1 MIYLFTHT
9 DLDGVGCAILAKLF
23 FAGEPCITYCDYG
36 DIDHKVKTLLGNAEI
51 LQPEDKIFI
60 TDISI
65 SKELAKKIEASSL
78 ECGIKL
84 FDHHATAE
92 PLNKFPWCKVR
103 TTDEED
109 NDLTCGTKMFYD
121 YLVHQYGNLYKDSL
135 CDFVDF
141 IRQWDTW
148 EWKNTG
154 DQGRIAKYL
163 NDLLDIRGRYDFINH
178 FVYQFQTEGYCYLD
192 DTDKML
198 LEIRQ
203 REIKE
208 YIQKKS
214 RQMLNPHIAA
224 YSVGIVFADR
234 FISELGN
241 QLCELHPEIDF
252 VAIIDIANQKVSYRT
267 IRDDIN
273 LGVFAQHYGG
283 GGHPKAA
290 GSQFTEDVLRNTV
303 EKIFNH

>member
-23 FAGEPCITYCDYG
+23 FADEPCITYCDYG
-36 DIDHKVKTLLGNAEI
+36 DIDYKVKTLLDNAEI
-51 LQPEDKIFI
+51 LQPGDKIFI

-65 SKELAKKIEASSL
+65 SKELAKKIEASPL
-78 ECGIKL
+78 KCEIKM

-92 PLNKFPWCKVR
+92 PLNKFLWCKVR

-121 YLVHQYGNLYKDSL
+121 HLVHQYGDLYKDSL

-141 IRQWDTW
+141 VRQWDTW

-252 VAIIDIANQKVSYRT
+252 VAIIDIANQTVSYRT

-303 EKIFNH
+303 GKIFNH

>member
-23 FAGEPCITYCDYG
+23 FADEPCITYCDYG
-36 DIDHKVKTLLGNAEI
+36 DIDYKVKKLLGNAEI
-51 LQPEDKIFI
+51 LQPGDKIFI

-65 SKELAKKIEASSL
+65 SKELAKRIEASSL
-78 ECGIKL
+78 ECEIKL

-92 PLNKFPWCKVR
+92 PLNKFLWCKVR

-121 YLVHQYGNLYKDSL
+121 HLVHQYGDLYKDSL

-141 IRQWDTW
+141 VRQWDTW

-192 DTDKML
+192 DTDKIL

-303 EKIFNH
+303 GKIFNH

>member
-23 FAGEPCITYCDYG
+23 FADEPCITYCDYG
-36 DIDHKVKTLLGNAEI
+36 DIDHKVKKLLGNAEI

-65 SKELAKKIEASSL
+65 SKELAKRIEASSL
-78 ECGIKL
+78 ECEIKL

-92 PLNKFPWCKVR
+92 PLNKFLWCKVR

-121 YLVHQYGNLYKDSL
+121 HLVHQYGDLYKDSL

-141 IRQWDTW
+141 VRQWDTW

-303 EKIFNH
+303 GKIFNH

>member
-23 FAGEPCITYCDYG
+23 FADEPCITYCDYG
-36 DIDHKVKTLLGNAEI
+36 DIDHKVKKLLGNAEI

-65 SKELAKKIEASSL
+65 SKELAKRIEASSL
-78 ECGIKL
+78 ECEIKL

-92 PLNKFPWCKVR
+92 PLNKFLWCKVR

-121 YLVHQYGNLYKDSL
+121 HLVHQYGDLYKDSL

-141 IRQWDTW
+141 VRQWDTW

-290 GSQFTEDVLRNTV
+290 GSQFTEEVLRATV

>member
-23 FAGEPCITYCDYG
+23 FADEPCITYCDYG
-36 DIDHKVKTLLGNAEI
+36 DIDYKVKKLLGNAEI

-65 SKELAKKIEASSL
+65 SKELAKRIEASSL
-78 ECGIKL
+78 ECEIKL

-92 PLNKFPWCKVR
+92 PLNKFLWCKVR

-121 YLVHQYGNLYKDSL
+121 HLVHQYGDLYKDSL

-141 IRQWDTW
+141 VRQWDTW

-303 EKIFNH
+303 GKIFNH

>member
-23 FAGEPCITYCDYG
+23 FADEPCITYCDYG
-36 DIDHKVKTLLGNAEI
+36 DIDHKVKTLLNNAEI
-51 LQPEDKIFI
+51 LHSEDKIFI

-65 SKELAKKIEASSL
+65 SKELAKRIEASSL
-78 ECGIKL
+78 ECAIKL

-92 PLNKFPWCKVR
+92 PLNEFSWCKVR
-103 TTDEED
+103 ATDEED
-109 NDLTCGTKMFYD
+109 HDLTCGTKMFYD
-121 YLVHQYGNLYKDSL
+121 HLVHQYGDLYKNSL

-141 IRQWDTW
+141 VRQWDTW
-148 EWKNTG
+148 TWKNTG
-154 DQGRIAKYL
+154 ERGRAAKYM

-178 FVYQFQTEGYCYLD
+178 FVHQFQTKGYCYLD
-192 DTDKML
+192 DIDKML

-203 REIKE
+203 KEIQE
-208 YIQKKS
+208 YIHEKS
-214 RQMLNPHIAA
+214 QQMQNAHWGE
-224 YSVGIVFADR
+224 YNVGIVFADR

-241 QLCELHPEIDF
+241 QLCELYPEIDF

-267 IRDDIN
+267 ISDDIN
-273 LGVFAQHYGG
+273 LGVFAQRYGG

-290 GSQFTEDVLRNTV
+290 GSQFTEDVLKETI
-303 EKIFNH
+303 EKIFDY

>member
-9 DLDGVGCAILAKLF
+9 DLDGVGCAILTKLF
-23 FAGEPCITYCDYG
+23 FADEPCITYCDYG
-36 DIDHKVKTLLGNAEI
+36 DIDHKLKTLLDNVEI

-65 SKELAKKIEASSL
+65 SKELAKRIEASSL
-78 ECGIKL
+78 ECEIKL

-121 YLVHQYGNLYKDSL
+121 YLVHRYEDLYKDSL

-141 IRQWDTW
+141 VRQWDTW
-148 EWKNTG
+148 AWKNTG
-154 DQGRIAKYL
+154 ERGRAAKYM

-178 FVYQFQTEGYCYLD
+178 FVHQFQTKGYCYYD
-192 DTDKML
+192 EIDKML

-203 REIKE
+203 KEIQE
-208 YIQKKS
+208 YIHEKS
-214 RQMLNPHIAA
+214 QQMQNAHWGE
-224 YSVGIVFADR
+224 YNVGIVFADR

-241 QLCELHPEIDF
+241 QLCELYPEIDF

-267 IRDDIN
+267 ISDDIN

-290 GSQFTEDVLRNTV
+290 GSQFTEDVLRETI
-303 EKIFNH
+303 EKIFID